1 MLPYLDQGWV
11 SSVCVSVCCIIF
23 LLCWKRH
30 FLPSLAI
37 RKYGRDFQAISDV
50 IGNKS
55 VVQVKNFFVNYRR
68 RFNIDEVLQEWEA
81 EHGKEE
87 NGPSNQKPV
96 KSPDSSIKMPEEDD
110 EVSLKQLVSAG
121 FMLDFQLLSSLMLFS
136 SCRSRFRL
144 QLCQ

>member
-1 MLPYLDQGWV
+1 M
-11 SSVCVSVCCIIF
+11 
-23 LLCWKRH
+23 
-30 FLPSLAI
+30 
-37 RKYGRDFQAISDV
+37 
-50 IGNKS
+50 
-55 VVQVKNFFVNYRR
+55 VQVKNFFVNYRR

>member
-1 MLPYLDQGWV
+1 M
-11 SSVCVSVCCIIF
+11 
-23 LLCWKRH
+23 
-30 FLPSLAI
+30 
-37 RKYGRDFQAISDV
+37 

-96 KSPDSSIKMPEEDD
+96 KSPDSSIKVPEEDD
-110 EVSLKQLVSAG
+110 EVSLKELVSAG
-121 FMLDFQLLSSLMLFS
+121 FMLDLQLLSSLMTFS

>member
-1 MLPYLDQGWV
+1 MFPYWTQV
-11 SSVCVSVCCIIF
+11 SLNCGFVNCFSLILKKKCS
-23 LLCWKRH
+23 LT
-30 FLPSLAI
+30 SLAI

-87 NGPSNQKPV
+87 TNGPSNQKPV
-96 KSPDSSIKMPEEDD
+96 KSPDNAIKVPEEED
-110 EVSLKQLVSAG
+110 EVNLKERDLFSARV
-121 FMLDFQLLSSLMLFS
+121 MLSSPASFFVG
-136 SCRSRFRL
+136 CHF
-144 QLCQ
+144 QP

>member
-1 MLPYLDQGWV
+1 M
-11 SSVCVSVCCIIF
+11 
-23 LLCWKRH
+23 
-30 FLPSLAI
+30 
-37 RKYGRDFQAISDV
+37 

-121 FMLDFQLLSSLMLFS
+121 FMLDFQLLSSLMIFS

>member
-1 MLPYLDQGWV
+1 M
-11 SSVCVSVCCIIF
+11 
-23 LLCWKRH
+23 
-30 FLPSLAI
+30 
-37 RKYGRDFQAISDV
+37 
-50 IGNKS
+50 
-55 VVQVKNFFVNYRR
+55 VQVKNFFVNYRR

-121 FMLDFQLLSSLMLFS
+121 FMLDFQLLSSLMIFS